1 MEQDSTAAS
10 TPVIEDPTLFSEVN
24 LDTLCGSKRDAVH
37 VAIERYDQKHLLGRS
52 TSEMVQ
58 TIVASQRVEVP
69 RIDEQ
74 GIYYTQSRCHRG
86 AVLKFHVPYT
96 GDSSLFHLRP
106 SKLSAEP
113 PCAVVELG
121 HLVITVIA
129 VGYDGKSVRAA
140 VDDNLAKLNHC
151 LMRLRLDLDD
161 LNATLGVHAENE
173 IEARRSQW
181 LLLEQMERD
190 IGYPKRSEK
199 R

>member
-1 MEQDSTAAS
+1 MEQHSTAAS
-10 TPVIEDPTLFSEVN
+10 TPVIEDPSLFSEET

-37 VAIERYDQKHLLGRS
+37 VAIERYDQKQLMSRS

-58 TIVASQRVEVP
+58 TIVASHRVEVP

-74 GIYYTQSRCHRG
+74 GVYYTQSRCHRG

-96 GDSSLFHLRP
+96 GDSSLFRLRP

-113 PCAVVELG
+113 PRGIVEPG
-121 HLVITVIA
+121 HLVITVLA

-151 LMRLRLDLDD
+151 LMRLRLDVDD
-161 LNATLGVHAENE
+161 LNATLGAHAENE
-173 IEARRSQW
+173 IEARRNQW
-181 LLLEQMERD
+181 LMLEQMERD
-190 IGYPKRSEK
+190 IGYPKRSET